1 MSPITK
7 ELEIIINLK
16 KELNSLMGIITLLN
30 EYYQSHL
37 RNSNIHGMLVVINNI
52 KKQLLN
58 IITKIIDLWTSYLQ
72 LNHTPGAEQ
81 SINEQVNISIINIS
95 VIGETI
101 KSSPLI
107 TRQTFDTVITN
118 IHTLTNP
125 INTAI
130 RLVSQLET
138 ILDRHS
144 RRLLASTSLRRP
156 TGLLPRPLSEA
167 PSIQRQPNLTT
178 RPASLIRQQVINF
191 RELLPTRASSHSS
204 SHSSSRSSSRS
215 SSGTS
220 LDNLRLG
227 YGKKFFK
234 KRRLTHRKR
243 DTRRNNVKPQ
253 KSKKYYKIR
262 RA

>member
-7 ELEIIINLK
+7 ELGIIINLK
-16 KELNSLMGIITLLN
+16 EELNSLMGIITTLN
-30 EYYQSHL
+30 QYYQSHL
-37 RNSNIHGMLVVINNI
+37 QNTNIHGMLVVINNI
-52 KKQLLN
+52 KIQLPN

-72 LNHTPGAEQ
+72 LNQTHGAEQ
-81 SINEQVNISIINIS
+81 SINEEVNISIINIS

-101 KSSPLI
+101 KSSPRI
-107 TRQTFDTVITN
+107 TRQTFDTAITN

-144 RRLLASTSLRRP
+144 RRLLASTSL
-156 TGLLPRPLSEA
+156 LPRPLSQA

-191 RELLPTRASSHSS
+191 RELLPTRASP
-204 SHSSSRSSSRS
+204 HSSSRSSSRS

-220 LDNLRLG
+220 LDNLGLG

-253 KSKKYYKIR
+253 KSKKHYKIR

>member
-16 KELNSLMGIITLLN
+16 EELNSLMGIITQLN

-37 RNSNIHGMLVVINNI
+37 QNTNIHGMLVVINNI
-52 KKQLLN
+52 KSQLPN
-58 IITKIIDLWTSYLQ
+58 IITKIKDLWTSYLQ
-72 LNHTPGAEQ
+72 LNQTHGAEQ
-81 SINEQVNISIINIS
+81 SINEEVNISIVNIS

-101 KSSPLI
+101 KSSSLI
-107 TRQTFDTVITN
+107 TRQTFDTAIAN
-118 IHTLTNP
+118 IHTLTNR

-144 RRLLASTSLRRP
+144 RRLLASTSL
-156 TGLLPRPLSEA
+156 LPRPLSQA

-191 RELLPTRASSHSS
+191 RELLPTRASP
-204 SHSSSRSSSRS
+204 HSSSRSSSRS

-220 LDNLRLG
+220 LDNLGLG

-253 KSKKYYKIR
+253 KSRKHYKIR

>member
-52 KKQLLN
+52 KRQLPN
-58 IITKIIDLWTSYLQ
+58 IITKIKDLWTSYLQ
-72 LNHTPGAEQ
+72 LNQTPGAEQ
-81 SINEQVNISIINIS
+81 SINEEVNISIFNIS

-101 KSSPLI
+101 KSSPRI
-107 TRQTFDTVITN
+107 TRQTFDTAIAN
-118 IHTLTNP
+118 IHTLTNR

-130 RLVSQLET
+130 RLVSHLET

-144 RRLLASTSLRRP
+144 RRLLAST
-156 TGLLPRPLSEA
+156 GLLPRPLSQA

-191 RELLPTRASSHSS
+191 RELLPTRASP
-204 SHSSSRSSSRS
+204 HSSSRSSSRS

-253 KSKKYYKIR
+253 KSKKHYKIR

>member
-16 KELNSLMGIITLLN
+16 EELNSLMGIITQLN

-37 RNSNIHGMLVVINNI
+37 QNTNIHGMLVVINNI
-52 KKQLLN
+52 KSQLPN
-58 IITKIIDLWTSYLQ
+58 IITKIKDLWTSYLQ
-72 LNHTPGAEQ
+72 LNQTHGAEQ
-81 SINEQVNISIINIS
+81 SINEEVNISIVNIS

-101 KSSPLI
+101 KSSSLI

-125 INTAI
+125 IKTAI

-144 RRLLASTSLRRP
+144 RRLLAST
-156 TGLLPRPLSEA
+156 GLLPRPLSQA

-191 RELLPTRASSHSS
+191 RELLPTRASP
-204 SHSSSRSSSRS
+204 HSSSRSSSRS

-220 LDNLRLG
+220 LDNLGLG

-253 KSKKYYKIR
+253 KSKKHYKIR